1 MRKTITNAD
10 ILTMYNTLNEMKSRS
25 DLIPGDAEIFWAN
38 AMNLKVLKE
47 KSDNISEIV
56 QELINTHFTE
66 ENSHSVVDENGNDTG
81 KRVLNDDVK
90 DTVISEINTDIEKIY
105 AKTCEVELESIP
117 KESLKKMV
125 KANEDKMSFLEMTV
139 MNEFVGKDN
148 E

>member
-10 ILTMYNTLNEMKSRS
+10 ILTMYNTLNEIKSRS

-38 AMNLKVLKE
+38 AMNLKTLRE
-47 KSDNISEIV
+47 KSDNISEVV

-81 KRVLNDDVK
+81 KRALNDDVK
-90 DTVISEINTDIEKIY
+90 ETVVSEINTDIEKIY
-105 AKTCEVELESIP
+105 AKTCEVELEPIP